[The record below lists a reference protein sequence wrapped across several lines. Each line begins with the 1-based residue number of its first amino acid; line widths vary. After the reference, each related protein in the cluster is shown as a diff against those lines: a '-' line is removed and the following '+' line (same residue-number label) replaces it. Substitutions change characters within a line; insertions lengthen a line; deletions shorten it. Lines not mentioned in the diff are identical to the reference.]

1 MGMHLTENTDL
12 YPTPKDAKS
21 LKTSG
26 ISKAF
31 DDSLRKTFESALS
44 PRKKTENTAL
54 NPVYRRLR
62 EEPEK
67 LLKNLKK
74 LSKLQKLE
82 LLNNQSPL
90 RVKFVEV

>member
-31 DDSLRKTFESALS
+31 DDGLRKTFESALS
-44 PRKKTENTAL
+44 PRKKR
-54 NPVYRRLR
+54 VYTWDQG
-62 EEPEK
+62 
-67 LLKNLKK
+67 KK
-74 LSKLQKLE
+74 LKARLDDLSKGQILE
-82 LLNNQSPL
+82 LLDL
-90 RVKFVEV
+90 V